1 MAVTDRLTERQISR
15 LRKDF
20 EQKRNRHKM
29 KERLK
34 TRRQEKRGRRH
45 DPPRRDREAIDL
57 IDEFFDREADFDE

>member
-1 MAVTDRLTERQISR
+1 MTDRLTERQISR

-20 EQKRNRHKM
+20 EQKRNRDKM

-45 DPPRRDREAIDL
+45 DPPRRDRETIDL